1 MERKKNKQPKLHV
14 KTGDLVVVI
23 AGDEKGNSGT
33 IVAVDMEKRRAII
46 GGLNMVKR
54 HVKPSAQ
61 NPEGG
66 IIEKEA
72 TIHISNLMVVDPT
85 TGVPAR
91 SGRKLNAKGKLE
103 RFFKKSKREKVS

>member
-33 IVAVDMEKRRAII
+33 IVSVDMEKHRAIV

-66 IIEKEA
+66 IIQKEA
-72 TIHISNLMVVDPT
+72 TIHISNLMVVDPA
-85 TGVPAR
+85 TGIPAR
-91 SGRKLNAKGKLE
+91 SGQKI
-103 RFFKKSKREKVS
+103 